1 MIILKW
7 ICIMAEKLIGW
18 HRAGIPVGV
27 FEVENGRPYHLRRA
41 MAQLTGNQS
50 WTDIDKIRE
59 GADIFATQI
68 DKHSEFLR
76 TFGACM
82 TGLAG
87 DSEVEL
93 SIVAEWVELQVRAGK
108 RLICI
113 DPITLCKKG
122 RTGDPVWTMD
132 EDFLR
137 RVEKAI
143 RSTGSSLLLISH
155 PTKNNQGTVVDVA
168 GGAVYRRLPKYV
180 LHLLSAPRDKPF
192 ESVVKKDGVR
202 TDVIHSHVIHIEKC
216 SDGEGDRCKIAYNL
230 NIDQGLIFDEIGLI
244 LESVKHG

>member
-1 MIILKW
+1 MQ
-7 ICIMAEKLIGW
+7 ALIGW
-18 HRAGIPVGV
+18 HRAGVPVGV

-41 MAQLTGNQS
+41 LAQLTGNQA
-50 WTDIDKIRE
+50 WTDIDRIRQE
-59 GADIFATQI
+59 SDVFATQVQ
-68 DKHSEFLR
+68 KHSEFLR
-76 TFGACM
+76 TFGAAM

-93 SIVAEWVELQVRAGK
+93 SIVAEWIEHQVRAGK
-108 RLICI
+108 RLVCI
-113 DPITLCKKG
+113 DPVTLCKKG
-122 RTGDPVWTMD
+122 RTGDPVWTVD

-137 RVEKAI
+137 AAEKSI

-155 PTKNNQGTVVDVA
+155 PTKDSRGGIVDVA

-192 ESVVKKDGVR
+192 KSVVKDR
-202 TDVIHSHVIHIEKC
+202 TTGLKIEETHSHVIHIEKC

-230 NIDQGLIFDEIGLI
+230 DIDRGLVFNEIGLI